1 MVNYWLVNH
10 NWLSFSQTREYCGF
24 RSDFEQMKI
33 HPLDKIVYFGDGLV
47 LGLFEA
53 VELVKNEFNGWK
65 GHYPYQIRIKLLEI
79 PNNPP
84 KGELQ
89 IDWLKTKFMLRKD
102 AGGSANLMPL
112 TEKEFDEVVKA
123 FSQTYIP

>member
-24 RSDFEQMKI
+24 RMEFEQKKI
-33 HPLDKIVYFGDGLV
+33 RPSDKIVYFGDSFV

-53 VELVKNEFNGWK
+53 VELVTDAFKGWNK
-65 GHYPYQIRIKLLEI
+65 PYRYQVRIKPLDM

-84 KGELQ
+84 KGGLQ
-89 IDWLKTKFMLRKD
+89 VEWLKTKLMLAKHE
-102 AGGSANLMPL
+102 GGSGSLMAL
-112 TEKEFDEVVKA
+112 TEKEFGEVINAV
-123 FSQTYIP
+123 SIS

>member
-24 RSDFEQMKI
+24 RGKFEQEKI
-33 HPLDKIVYFGDGLV
+33 QPSDKIVYFGDDFV

-53 VELVKNEFNGWK
+53 VELVKDRFNGWNK
-65 GHYPYQIRIKLLEI
+65 PYPYQVRIKPLEL

-84 KGELQ
+84 KGGLQ

-102 AGGSANLMPL
+102 EGGSSILMPL
-112 TEKEFDEVVKA
+112 TEKEFEDVVRAISGK
-123 FSQTYIP
+123 

>member
-24 RSDFEQMKI
+24 RSDFEQKKI
-33 HPLDKIVYFGDGLV
+33 HPSDKIVYFGDGLV

-53 VELVKNEFNGWK
+53 VELVKNKFNGWS
-65 GHYPYQIRIKLLEI
+65 GHYPYQVRIKTLDL

-84 KGELQ
+84 KSELR

-102 AGGSANLMPL
+102 EGGSANLMSL
-112 TEKEFDEVVKA
+112 TEKEFEEIVHTVSGDR
-123 FSQTYIP
+123 